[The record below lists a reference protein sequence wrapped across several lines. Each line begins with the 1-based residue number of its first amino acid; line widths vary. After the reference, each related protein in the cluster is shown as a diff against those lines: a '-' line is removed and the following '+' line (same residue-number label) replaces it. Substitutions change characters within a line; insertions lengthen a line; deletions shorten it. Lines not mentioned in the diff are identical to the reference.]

1 MIKVLPEKTKF
12 KSDSIFI
19 KNLTLTSFFKKA
31 LFLMYAIFGNYLSK
45 YSQTKEKKLRSNWD
59 VWDTLTPFNWFNCL
73 FPIKNYSGLV
83 RNKWN
88 KE

>member
-45 YSQTKEKKLRSNWD
+45 YSQTKEKKLRSN
-59 VWDTLTPFNWFNCL
+59 
-73 FPIKNYSGLV
+73 
-83 RNKWN
+83 
-88 KE
+88 